1 MNLDTHLTSIIIPT
15 FNRSNTI
22 RRAIES
28 VLNQTLTYWELIIV
42 DDGSTDNTREVIES
56 YIRNPKV
63 SYFYQKN
70 KGTSAARNYG
80 ALQAKGEFLIFLDS
94 DDFIFPELIGEIQ
107 KLNLKSLD
115 LISWEVFKT
124 WDGDQKIWKPKRLD
138 SMYNHVKANFLA
150 GSVAYRK
157 SVFFEVGGYDEAIF
171 FGENYE
177 LGLRCS
183 NLEALRIKLI
193 NKPLSGYI
201 VDSLLRTSDT
211 PQNKLP
217 SYLHLYKKHR
227 NSYFSHPKQHSQIL
241 YMIGYNLEKI
251 NKNKFAMMLYFRSWK
266 IYPCKFKALLKII
279 HLKIYK

>member
-1 MNLDTHLTSIIIPT
+1 MNLDTHLISIIIPT

-28 VLNQTLTYWELIIV
+28 VLNQTSSIWELIIV
-42 DDGSTDNTREVIES
+42 DDGSIDNTREVIES

-70 KGTSAARNYG
+70 KGTSAARNFG

-94 DDFIFPELIGEIQ
+94 DDFVFSELIGEIQ
-107 KLNLKSLD
+107 KLNLNSLD
-115 LISWEVFKT
+115 LISWEVLKT

-157 SVFFEVGGYDEAIF
+157 SLFFEVGGFDANIK

-177 LGLRCS
+177 LGLRIS
-183 NLEALRIKLI
+183 KYKGLKLEII
-193 NKPLSGYI
+193 NKPLSGYLL
-201 VDSLLRTSDT
+201 DSTKRTSDS
-211 PQNKLP
+211 PINKLI
-217 SYLHLYKKHR
+217 SYFHQYRKHR
-227 NSYFSHPKQHSQIL
+227 LIYISNSKQHAQLL
-241 YMIGYNLEKI
+241 YMIGYNLEKL
-251 NKNKFAMMLYFRSWK
+251 NKKNSALKVYVRAWK
-266 IYPCKFKALLKII
+266 TYPYKLKALLKII
-279 HLKIYK
+279 YLKMS